1 MSGEAGN
8 AEHDATG
15 DIDSADD
22 REDTVIQQDDALDSK
37 SRGGSRPAL
46 RVLLLSTTT
55 GYQLRSF
62 NDAAEQLGI
71 ELVFA
76 TDRCQQLDDPWRD
89 RAIAVRF
96 HDEAHAIEAIARR
109 SPFHGV
115 IAVGDRPATLAAR
128 VAERLGL
135 PGNPSDAAAAS
146 GNKLEARQRL
156 AAAGLAVP
164 SFFAL
169 PARGD
174 GARAATDTRIEFPC
188 VLKPLGL
195 SGSRGVI
202 RADSREEFAAA
213 FDRIS
218 ALLARVDV
226 RAARTGLENVILVER
241 FIPGREFAI
250 EGVLTDGTLQVFTI
264 FDKPDPLDGPFF
276 EETIYATPTSLGPAS
291 QMELGYAIQQ
301 ATDALGLWHGPVHAE
316 CRAGRDGIFVLEVA
330 ARPIGGLCSKALRF
344 RDGSSLEHVLL
355 RHAVGAD
362 IREAKR
368 ETTASAVMMIPI
380 PKRGILKRV
389 EGEDTAL
396 AVRHVEEVSVTA
408 RLDQLLEPLPEAAS
422 YLGFIFARAAS
433 VADAVAA
440 VRKAHTRLSFT
451 IDPAIDVARIG
462 AATGLA

>member
-1 MSGEAGN
+1 VS
-8 AEHDATG
+8 
-15 DIDSADD
+15 
-22 REDTVIQQDDALDSK
+22 
-37 SRGGSRPAL
+37 

-96 HDEAHAIEAIARR
+96 HEEAPSLEEIVRE

-115 IAVGDRPATLAAR
+115 LAVGDRPAILAAR

-135 PGNPSDAAAAS
+135 PGNPPDAAAAS
-146 GNKLEARQRL
+146 SNKLEARRRL
-156 AAAGLAVP
+156 TAAGLAVP
-164 SFFAL
+164 SYFTL
-169 PARGD
+169 PIGVD
-174 GARAATDTRIEFPC
+174 GQRAAADPRVEFPC

-213 FDRIS
+213 FDRIG

-226 RAARTGLENVILVER
+226 RAARTGLENVVLVER
-241 FIPGREFAI
+241 FIPGREFAV
-250 EGVLTDGTLQVFTI
+250 EGVLTAGALQVFAI

-276 EETIYATPTSLGPAS
+276 EETIYVTPSSLGAAS
-291 QMELGYAIQQ
+291 QIELASTIQQ

-316 CRAGRDGIFVLEVA
+316 CRMGPGGTVVLEVA

-344 RDGSSLEHVLL
+344 ADGASLENVLL
-355 RHAVGAD
+355 RHAIGHDVSACT
-362 IREAKR
+362 REAA
-368 ETTASAVMMIPI
+368 ASAVMMIPI
-380 PKRGILKRV
+380 PTRGILKRV
-389 EGEDTAL
+389 DGEESAR
-396 AVRHVEEVSVTA
+396 AVPHVEEVHVTA
-408 RLDQLLEPLPEAAS
+408 RIGQLLEPLPEAGS

-433 VADAVAA
+433 TADADEA
-440 VRKAHTRLSFT
+440 VRAAHSRLSFT
-451 IDPAIDVARIG
+451 IDSAIEVVK
-462 AATGLA
+462 TLAP